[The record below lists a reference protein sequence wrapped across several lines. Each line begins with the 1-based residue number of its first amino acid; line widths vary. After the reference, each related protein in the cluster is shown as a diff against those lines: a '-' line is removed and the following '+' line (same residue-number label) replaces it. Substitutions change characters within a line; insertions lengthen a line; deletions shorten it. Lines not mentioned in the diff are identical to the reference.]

1 MADVHDPKPT
11 AADDTFHPRDALSGG
26 IRAAT
31 LGGAA
36 GLFYSAIGNTLTKE
50 NIGSFGVF
58 TRFGGNIGLFGT
70 EIKTGSPTVA
80 IFLTMSQ
87 RHVVVHTNSL
97 RAPLRI

>member
-1 MADVHDPKPT
+1 MADVHHPKPT
-11 AADDTFHPRDALSGG
+11 AAADDTFHPQDALSGG

-50 NIGSFGVF
+50 NLGSFGVF

-70 EIKTGSPTVA
+70 ETQTESSTVPS
-80 IFLTMSQ
+80 F
-87 RHVVVHTNSL
+87 
-97 RAPLRI
+97 